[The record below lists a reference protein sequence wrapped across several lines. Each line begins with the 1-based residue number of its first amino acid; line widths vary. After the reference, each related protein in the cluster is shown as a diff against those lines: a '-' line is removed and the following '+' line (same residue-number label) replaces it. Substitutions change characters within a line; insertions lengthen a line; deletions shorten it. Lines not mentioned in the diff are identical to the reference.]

1 MHHFFCIFALE
12 IHRNLRNFGLEMHQ
26 YNWFLVWKCIRIT
39 DFFGLEML
47 IFCYFVWILENK
59 LYLCGMFLMHLI
71 SESYLSI

>member
-1 MHHFFCIFALE
+1 MHHFLYFFALE

-39 DFFGLEML
+39 DFLVWKCLF
-47 IFCYFVWILENK
+47 FACFVWILENK